1 MIVSDQAKTAAH
13 MTPIA
18 SRAIS
23 LSRLVSLFGGAP
35 GSINVCAASPGAARQ
50 APLLVRVLMGRI
62 RVLVG
67 KLAVFMSRLCV
78 VLRLLVLT
86 EVVVVRR
93 LMVMM
98 GGGVVMRGGRV
109 VVLAGL
115 MRRLCHGNSSLARFC
130 L

>member
-1 MIVSDQAKTAAH
+1 
-13 MTPIA
+13 
-18 SRAIS
+18 
-23 LSRLVSLFGGAP
+23 
-35 GSINVCAASPGAARQ
+35 
-50 APLLVRVLMGRI
+50 MGRS

-67 KLAVFMSRLCV
+67 KLAVFVSRLGV

-98 GGGVVMRGGRV
+98 GGGVVMGGGRV
-109 VVLAGL
+109 VVLARL
-115 MRRLCHGNSSLARFC
+115 MRRLCHGVILPCEILPLTNYPYRF